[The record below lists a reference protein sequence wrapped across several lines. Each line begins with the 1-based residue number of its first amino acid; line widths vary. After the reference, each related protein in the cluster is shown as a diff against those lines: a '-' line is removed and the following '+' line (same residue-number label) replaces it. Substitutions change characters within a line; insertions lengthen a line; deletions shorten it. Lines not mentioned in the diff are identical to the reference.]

1 MNIKTLETHLVGNGR
16 KLRSELASDAKAEFD
31 HVIDPAQCGSIVRR
45 HFDGIVLSIY
55 VFIGLFLIA
64 AMVGVMY
71 FTVRN

>member
-1 MNIKTLETHLVGNGR
+1 MNLKTLETHLVGNGR
-16 KLRSELASDAKAEFD
+16 KLGGELASDVKAEFD

-45 HFDGIVLSIY
+45 HFDGIVFGLY

-71 FTVRN
+71 FTVR